1 MSIDGYLDDGS
12 ERRLLLSNEADLDR
26 VDAVR
31 ASCDAILVGAQTVRQ
46 DNPRLLVK
54 SSDRRRER
62 IDRGL
67 ASSPLKVTVTA
78 GGALDPDADFFTT
91 GDVGKL
97 VYCASAA
104 VTSMRQRLEGA
115 AEVVDVGQPVDLA
128 WLGGDL
134 HDRGVRRLLVEG
146 GGATLTGFLQ
156 ADLVDEL
163 HLAVAPVFVGESR
176 AHRLVREGPFPWN
189 SGRRAELAQVRQ
201 IGDVA
206 LLTYALS
213 PRYGEC

>member
-67 ASSPLKVTVTA
+67 SSSPLKVTVTA